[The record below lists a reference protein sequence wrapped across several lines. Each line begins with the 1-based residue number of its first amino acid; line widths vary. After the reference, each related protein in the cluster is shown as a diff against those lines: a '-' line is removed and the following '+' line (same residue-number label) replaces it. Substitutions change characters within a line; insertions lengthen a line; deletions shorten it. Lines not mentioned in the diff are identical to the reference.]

1 MREKAESSSSTL
13 QKFWLIASKQLVSL
27 KASYEEERTTLLK
40 NVEEV
45 EGRLEPVTEELNVLK
60 RHITNMIVAIF
71 GK

>member
-1 MREKAESSSSTL
+1 M

-40 NVEEV
+40 NVEEA
-45 EGRLEPVTEELNVLK
+45 EGWLEPVTEAMNVLK
-60 RHITNMIVAIF
+60 RHITNMTVAIF